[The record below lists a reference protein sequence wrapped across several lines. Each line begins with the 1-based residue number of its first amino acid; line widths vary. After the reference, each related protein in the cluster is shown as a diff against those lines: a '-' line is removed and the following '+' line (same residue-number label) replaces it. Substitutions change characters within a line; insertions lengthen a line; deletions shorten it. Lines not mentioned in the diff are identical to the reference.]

1 MKNLWILKAA
11 CTASLVFGLTGAN
24 LEAHCQMP
32 CGIYHDD
39 MVYDLIDQY
48 VETMIKANTIINQTK
63 FETVRQKN
71 EFIRWVMEKEKES
84 TDVAQL
90 ITTFFL
96 QQKIKTGESDTAKRL
111 ESAHKLL
118 ALLVSIKQN
127 TDVKI
132 VESFGEEW
140 EKFKLMFHIEGYE
153 CKLEQ
158 IKMKKRQE
166 AEKNKG
172 HTHDDDHEHEHD
184 HNHDDADHHH

>member
-1 MKNLWILKAA
+1 MKNLWILKVACSAA
-11 CTASLVFGLTGAN
+11 LVLGFKAAN

-39 MVYDLIDQY
+39 MVFDLIDQY
-48 VETMIKANTIINQTK
+48 VETMIKAVSVMNQTK
-63 FETVRQKN
+63 FETVRQRN
-71 EFIRWVMEKEKES
+71 EFVRWVIEKDKES
-84 TDVAQL
+84 NDVANL
-90 ITTFFL
+90 ITSFFL
-96 QQKIKTGESDTAKRL
+96 QQKIKPGEADTAKRL

-132 VESFGEEW
+132 VENFGNEW

-153 CKLEQ
+153 CKIEQ

-166 AEKNKG
+166 AEKGHTHNEDHDHDHE
-172 HTHDDDHEHEHD
+172 HTHDDEDHDHEH
-184 HNHDDADHHH
+184 